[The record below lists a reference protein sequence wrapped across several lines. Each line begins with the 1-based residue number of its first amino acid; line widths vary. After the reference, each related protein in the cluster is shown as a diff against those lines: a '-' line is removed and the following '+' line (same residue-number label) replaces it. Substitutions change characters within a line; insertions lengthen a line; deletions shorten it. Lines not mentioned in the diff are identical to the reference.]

1 MIMIKI
7 KINGVLIYT
16 MPLIINI
23 LAGAIS
29 WFKWHSIGWMLLHG
43 LLGWIY
49 FVYLGFNLLFSR
61 LL

>member
-7 KINGVLIYT
+7 KINGALIYT

-23 LAGAIS
+23 LAGAVS
-29 WFKWHSIGWMLLHG
+29 WVKWHSIGWMLLHG
-43 LLGWIY
+43 LLGWVY
-49 FVYLGFNLLFSR
+49 FLYLGFNLLFSR